1 MMKVRTLA
9 VAAGTL
15 FAMSSAALADMPV
28 IATADVDLH
37 AGPSVD
43 YEVVGG
49 IDVNGEAM
57 LSGCLEGTNWCEVSY
72 AGMRGWAFSEYLI
85 GMEDGVE
92 IPIAEL
98 GAPLIIYEE
107 PLQDMSVGSVV
118 REFIAPNGEI
128 RTYIETHSVEPV
140 YIEDQIAVGST
151 LPDSVEIYSVP
162 DYDYRYVYVNDRRVL
177 VEPDTR
183 RVVYIVE

>member
-1 MMKVRTLA
+1 MKIRTLA
-9 VAAGTL
+9 MATGTV

-28 IATADVDLH
+28 IATADIDLH

-85 GMEDGVE
+85 GMDGGLEV
-92 IPIAEL
+92 PIAEL

-107 PLQDMSVGSVV
+107 PVGETVVSSVR
-118 REFIAPNGEI
+118 REFVAPNGEV
-128 RTYIETHSVEPV
+128 RTYIETHGVEPV
-140 YIEDQIAVGST
+140 YIEEPIAVGEV
-151 LPDSVEIYSVP
+151 LPETVEIYSVP